1 MQRTIA
7 DSGPLIALFEPTDR
21 RHGVVRAFIEAYRGT
36 LVTTWPVLTEVG
48 HMLGHSVD
56 RQLAFLQWVE
66 RGGVEVAVPGAG
78 AVALIRQMTEKYRDL
93 PMDIADGSLIVLA
106 MESGVRDILT
116 FDRDFDVYRLP
127 DRSRFNN
134 ALASNLT

>member
-1 MQRTIA
+1 MLRTIA
-7 DSGPLIALFEPTDR
+7 DSGPLIALFEPAER
-21 RHGVVRAFIEAYRGT
+21 NHARVRSFIENYEGA
-36 LVTTWPVLTEVG
+36 LLTTWPVLTEVG

-66 RGGVEVAVPGAG
+66 RGGVEVTTPGAG
-78 AVALIRQMTEKYRDL
+78 AVSLIRQLSEKYRDL

-106 MESGVRDILT
+106 LESGVRDILT
-116 FDRDFDVYRLP
+116 LDRDFDVHRLP

-134 ALASNLT
+134 VLATT

>member
-1 MQRTIA
+1 MLRTIA
-7 DSGPLIALFEPTDR
+7 DSGPLIALFEPAER
-21 RHGVVRAFIEAYRGT
+21 NLARVRSFIENYEGA
-36 LVTTWPVLTEVG
+36 LLTTWPVLTEVG

-66 RGGVEVAVPGAG
+66 RGGVEVTTPGAG
-78 AVALIRQMTEKYRDL
+78 AVSLIRQLSEKYRDL

-106 MESGVRDILT
+106 LESGVRDILT
-116 FDRDFDVYRLP
+116 LDRDFDVYRLP

-134 ALASNLT
+134 VLATT

>member
-1 MQRTIA
+1 MLRTIA
-7 DSGPLIALFEPTDR
+7 DSGPLIALFEPAER
-21 RHGVVRAFIEAYRGT
+21 NHARVRSFIENYEGA
-36 LVTTWPVLTEVG
+36 LLTTWPVLNEVG

-66 RGGVEVAVPGAG
+66 RGGVEVTTPGAG
-78 AVALIRQMTEKYRDL
+78 AVSLIRQLSEKYRDL

-106 MESGVRDILT
+106 LESGVRDILT
-116 FDRDFDVYRLP
+116 LDRDFDVYRLP

-134 ALASNLT
+134 VLATT

>member
-1 MQRTIA
+1 MLRTIA
-7 DSGPLIALFEPTDR
+7 DSGPLIALFEPAER
-21 RHGVVRAFIEAYRGT
+21 RHEAARGFIETYEGV
-36 LVTTWPVLTEVG
+36 LLTTWPVLTEVG
-48 HMLGHSVD
+48 HLLGHSID

-66 RGGVEVAVPGAG
+66 RGGIELTTPGAG
-78 AVALIRQMTEKYRDL
+78 AVALIRQLSEQYRDL

-106 MESGVRDILT
+106 IESGVRDILT

-134 ALASNLT
+134 VLAST

>member
-1 MQRTIA
+1 MLRTIA
-7 DSGPLIALFEPTDR
+7 DSGPLIALFEPAER
-21 RHGVVRAFIEAYRGT
+21 NHARVRSFIENYEGA
-36 LVTTWPVLTEVG
+36 LLTTWPVLTEVG

-66 RGGVEVAVPGAG
+66 RGGVEVTTPGAG
-78 AVALIRQMTEKYRDL
+78 AVSLIRQLSEKYRDL

-106 MESGVRDILT
+106 LESGVRDILT
-116 FDRDFDVYRLP
+116 LDRDFDVYCLP

-134 ALASNLT
+134 VLATT

>member
-1 MQRTIA
+1 
-7 DSGPLIALFEPTDR
+7 
-21 RHGVVRAFIEAYRGT
+21 VRSFIENYEGA
-36 LVTTWPVLTEVG
+36 LLTTWPVLTEVG

-66 RGGVEVAVPGAG
+66 RGGVEVTTPGAG
-78 AVALIRQMTEKYRDL
+78 AVSLIRQLSEKYRDL

-106 MESGVRDILT
+106 LESGVRDILT
-116 FDRDFDVYRLP
+116 LDRGFDVYRLP

-134 ALASNLT
+134 VLATT

>member
-1 MQRTIA
+1 MLRTIA
-7 DSGPLIALFEPTDR
+7 DSGPLIALFEPAER
-21 RHGVVRAFIEAYRGT
+21 NHARVRSFIENYEGA
-36 LVTTWPVLTEVG
+36 LLTTWPVLTEVG

-66 RGGVEVAVPGAG
+66 RGGVEVTMPGAG
-78 AVALIRQMTEKYRDL
+78 AVSLIRQLSEKYRDL

-106 MESGVRDILT
+106 LESGVRDILT
-116 FDRDFDVYRLP
+116 LDRDFDVYRLP

-134 ALASNLT
+134 VLATT

>member
-1 MQRTIA
+1 MLRTIA
-7 DSGPLIALFEPTDR
+7 DSGPLIALFEPAER
-21 RHGVVRAFIEAYRGT
+21 NHARVRSFIENYEGA
-36 LVTTWPVLTEVG
+36 LLTTWPVLTEVG

-66 RGGVEVAVPGAG
+66 RGGVEVTTPGAG
-78 AVALIRQMTEKYRDL
+78 AVSLIRQLSEKYRDL

-106 MESGVRDILT
+106 LESGVRDILT
-116 FDRDFDVYRLP
+116 LDRDFDVYRLP

-134 ALASNLT
+134 VLATT

>member
-1 MQRTIA
+1 MLRTIA
-7 DSGPLIALFEPTDR
+7 DSGPLIALFEPAER
-21 RHGVVRAFIEAYRGT
+21 NHARVRSFIETYEGA
-36 LVTTWPVLTEVG
+36 LLTTWPVLTEVG

-66 RGGVEVAVPGAG
+66 RGGVEVTTPGAG
-78 AVALIRQMTEKYRDL
+78 AVSLIRQLSEKYRDL

-106 MESGVRDILT
+106 LESGVRDILT
-116 FDRDFDVYRLP
+116 LDRDFDVYRLP

-134 ALASNLT
+134 VLATT

>member
-1 MQRTIA
+1 MLRTIA
-7 DSGPLIALFEPTDR
+7 DSGPLIALFEPAER
-21 RHGVVRAFIEAYRGT
+21 NHARVRSFIENYEGV
-36 LVTTWPVLTEVG
+36 LLTTWPVLTEVG

-66 RGGVEVAVPGAG
+66 RGGVEVTTPGAG
-78 AVALIRQMTEKYRDL
+78 AVSLIRQLSEKYRDL

-106 MESGVRDILT
+106 LESGVRDILT
-116 FDRDFDVYRLP
+116 LDRDFDVYRLP

-134 ALASNLT
+134 VLATT

>member
-7 DSGPLIALFEPTDR
+7 DSGPLIALFEPADK
-21 RHGVVRAFIEAYRGT
+21 RHGVMRAFVEAYRGV
-36 LVTTWPVLTEVG
+36 LLTTWPVLTEVG
-48 HMLGHSVD
+48 HLLGHSVE

-66 RGGVEVAVPGAG
+66 RGGVDVILPGAG
-78 AVALIRQMTEKYRDL
+78 AVALIRQMSEKYRDL

-106 MESGVRDILT
+106 IESGVRDILT
-116 FDRDFDVYRLP
+116 FDRDFDVYRFP

-134 ALASNLT
+134 VLIST

>member
-1 MQRTIA
+1 MLRTIA
-7 DSGPLIALFEPTDR
+7 DSGPLIALFEPAER
-21 RHGVVRAFIEAYRGT
+21 NHARVRSFIENYEGA
-36 LVTTWPVLTEVG
+36 LLTTWPVLTEVG

-66 RGGVEVAVPGAG
+66 RGGVEMTMPGAG
-78 AVALIRQMTEKYRDL
+78 AVSLIRQLSEKYRDL

-106 MESGVRDILT
+106 LESGVRDILT
-116 FDRDFDVYRLP
+116 LDRDFDVYRLP

-134 ALASNLT
+134 VLATT

>member
-1 MQRTIA
+1 MLRTIA
-7 DSGPLIALFEPTDR
+7 DSGPLIALFEPAER
-21 RHGVVRAFIEAYRGT
+21 NHARVRSYIENYDGA
-36 LVTTWPVLTEVG
+36 LLTTWPVLTEVG

-66 RGGVEVAVPGAG
+66 RGGVEVTTPGAG
-78 AVALIRQMTEKYRDL
+78 AVSLIRQLSEKYRDL

-106 MESGVRDILT
+106 LESGVRDILT

-134 ALASNLT
+134 VLASN

>member
-1 MQRTIA
+1 VLRTIA
-7 DSGPLIALFEPTDR
+7 DSGPLIALFEPAER
-21 RHGVVRAFIEAYRGT
+21 NHARVRSFIENYEGA
-36 LVTTWPVLTEVG
+36 LLTTWPVLTEVG

-66 RGGVEVAVPGAG
+66 RGGVEVTTPGAG
-78 AVALIRQMTEKYRDL
+78 AVSLIRQLSEKYRDL

-106 MESGVRDILT
+106 LESGVRDILT
-116 FDRDFDVYRLP
+116 LDRDFDVYRLP

-134 ALASNLT
+134 VLATT

>member
-1 MQRTIA
+1 MLRTIA
-7 DSGPLIALFEPTDR
+7 DSGPLIALFEPAER
-21 RHGVVRAFIEAYRGT
+21 NHARVRSFIENYEGA
-36 LVTTWPVLTEVG
+36 LLTTWPVLTEVG

-66 RGGVEVAVPGAG
+66 RGGVEVTMPGAG
-78 AVALIRQMTEKYRDL
+78 AVSLIRQLSEKHRDL

-106 MESGVRDILT
+106 LESGVRDILT
-116 FDRDFDVYRLP
+116 LDRDFDVYRLP

-134 ALASNLT
+134 VLATT

>member
-21 RHGVVRAFIEAYRGT
+21 RHGLARAFIETYQGS
-36 LVTTWPVLTEVG
+36 LLTTWPVLTEVG
-48 HMLGHSVD
+48 HLLGHSVD

-66 RGGVEVAVPGAG
+66 RGGVEVVAPGAG
-78 AVALIRQMTEKYRDL
+78 AVALIRQMTDQYRDL
-93 PMDIADGSLIVLA
+93 PMDVADGSLIVLA
-106 MESGVRDILT
+106 SESGVRDILT
-116 FDRDFDVYRLP
+116 FDRDFDVYCLP

-134 ALASNLT
+134 VLVSH

>member
-1 MQRTIA
+1 MLRTIA
-7 DSGPLIALFEPTDR
+7 DSGPLIALFEPAER
-21 RHGVVRAFIEAYRGT
+21 NHARVRSFIENYEGA
-36 LVTTWPVLTEVG
+36 LLTTWPVLTEVG

-66 RGGVEVAVPGAG
+66 RGGVEVTTPGAG
-78 AVALIRQMTEKYRDL
+78 AVSLICQLSEKYRDL

-106 MESGVRDILT
+106 LESGVRDILT
-116 FDRDFDVYRLP
+116 LDRDFDVYRLP

-134 ALASNLT
+134 VLATT